1 MIAIGNSSSLDS
13 PVAFSARVDIT
24 AILGRSFSEAR
35 AMVMNEGE
43 TWMWL
48 ADSGANKLM
57 INKRYDF
64 VT

>member
-1 MIAIGNSSSLDS
+1 MIAIGNSSSHDS

-24 AILGRSFSEAR
+24 ASIGRSFFEAR

-48 ADSGANKLM
+48 ADSGTNQHM